1 MQLLLLRL
9 LLQLL
14 LVPPSVCLP
23 EWNVGGG
30 VCVLMPV
37 LARLIGGVLPFGRVS
52 AVYVPVLRPR
62 DAGGHCQ
69 AGATAIHLY
78 VTATTLHLLLLLQS
92 ARIQ

>member
-30 VCVLMPV
+30 VCVLMLLMPV
-37 LARLIGGVLPFGRVS
+37 LARLFGGVSFCGLRARSDVRV
-52 AVYVPVLRPR
+52 
-62 DAGGHCQ
+62 AGVHG
-69 AGATAIHLY
+69 
-78 VTATTLHLLLLLQS
+78 
-92 ARIQ
+92 